1 VGTFQDRVVFITGAS
16 SGIGAAL
23 AREFSRRGAPVALG
37 ARRLDRL
44 QALAEELRAAGGR
57 ALPLACDVTR
67 DGDLERALARTREAL
82 GPIHVLVANAG
93 FGVVG
98 AVSAL
103 TVEDY
108 RRQFETNVFGVLRTI
123 QAGLPDLE
131 ATRGH
136 LVLMGSVSGHVA
148 LAGSSP
154 YAMSKFA
161 VRALAQSLDFEL
173 RPRGI
178 AVTLVS
184 PGFVNTEI
192 HEIDNL
198 GVRHPGV
205 RHRAPRWVRMDAA
218 PAARIIVSAV
228 ARRRREVVV
237 TALGKVTVLVHRLAP
252 WLFGWA
258 VRTFGVKTRTD
269 PRTAAPNRT

>member
-1 VGTFQDRVVFITGAS
+1 MFITGAS

-44 QALAEELRAAGGR
+44 QALAQELRAAGGR
-57 ALPLACDVTR
+57 ALALACDVTR
-67 DGDLERALARTREAL
+67 DGDLERALARVREGL
-82 GPIHVLVANAG
+82 GPVHVLVANAG

-103 TVEDY
+103 TLDDY

-123 QAGLPDLE
+123 KAGLADLAE
-131 ATRGH
+131 TRGH
-136 LVLMGSVSGHVA
+136 LVIVGSVSGHVA

-192 HEIDNL
+192 HEVDNL
-198 GVRHPGV
+198 GVRHPGI
-205 RHRAPRWVRMDAA
+205 RHRAPRWVRMDA
-218 PAARIIVSAV
+218 PRAARIIVSAV
-228 ARRRREVVV
+228 ARRRHEVVI
-237 TALGKVTVLVHRLAP
+237 TALGKVTVVIHRHVP
-252 WLFGWA
+252 WLFSWA
-258 VRTFGVKTRTD
+258 VRTFGVKTRTE
-269 PRTAAPNRT
+269 PRALAPHPK